1 MATYLQSLL
10 GEDEF
15 KKTQQGARNMGL
27 LQAGLA
33 GLMAS
38 GPSLTPTSAGQAL
51 GAAGLS
57 GLSGY
62 QDAMSE
68 AERQGLQGIEF
79 EQMQQSRQSDE
90 AFKAAL
96 PEVFKDGK
104 INYQA
109 AQQLALA
116 YPEKMGQVMS
126 SLKSAQPPKA
136 PTVDLQFD
144 PKTGTI
150 FNKQTGEITYAPGFE
165 PGQVKVGGLIPDG
178 ATPEEKAAIYRR
190 EAERVAAT
198 DPKLAKDYYSLAESS
213 LKGGQS
219 NVKQLQDLPTG
230 VQNQV
235 NGVNGTL
242 DAANSLITM
251 LGDYSQFDV
260 LNPKKQA
267 DIQAAMRNL
276 QLQAKEAYNLGV
288 LNGPDLELLNE
299 VIVQPYSARGMMIGQ
314 EGIIDS
320 IKKFQKLIEN
330 RGTSVI
336 KPYVGEENIKNFID
350 LNKISKKTD
359 TNNNDLQ
366 AQARAERERRK
377 RGQ

>member
-57 GLSGY
+57 GLTGY
-62 QDAMSE
+62 QDAMAE

-79 EQMQQSRQSDE
+79 QQMQQDKQSDE

-96 PEVFKDGK
+96 PQVFQNGK

-150 FNKQTGEITYAPGFE
+150 FNKQTGKVTYAPGFE
-165 PGQVKVGGLIPDG
+165 PGQVEVGVLIPDG
-178 ATPEEKAAIYRR
+178 ATPAQAAEIYRKAAQKEPDSA
-190 EAERVAAT
+190 EAKRLFDLANAVDPESKVKPPT
-198 DPKLAKDYYSLAESS
+198 DAQSLAAGFWNRMTSASPIIDKLEKS
-213 LKGGQS
+213 
-219 NVKQLQDLPTG
+219 
-230 VQNQV
+230 
-235 NGVNGTL
+235 
-242 DAANSLITM
+242 
-251 LGDYSQFDV
+251 GDYPTFSRSIGATAGNFV
-260 LNPKKQA
+260 MTPKQQQYQ
-267 DIQAAMRNL
+267 QAAMNWVRANL
-276 QLQAKEAYNLGV
+276 RKESGAVIGEQEAAAEYANYFPMLFDS
-288 LNGPDLELLNE
+288 PE
-299 VIVQPYSARGMMIGQ
+299 VIKQKRETRKRVEEAMKATAGETAI
-314 EGIIDS
+314 
-320 IKKFQKLIEN
+320 KLIQQSQQ
-330 RGTSVI
+330 GQQSVT
-336 KPYVGEENIKNFID
+336 GGNE
-350 LNKISKKTD
+350 LA
-359 TNNNDLQ
+359 
-366 AQARAERERRK
+366 AQARAERERRRRQ

>member
-1 MATYLQSLL
+1 M
-10 GEDEF
+10 
-15 KKTQQGARNMGL
+15 
-27 LQAGLA
+27 
-33 GLMAS
+33 
-38 GPSLTPTSAGQAL
+38 
-51 GAAGLS
+51 
-57 GLSGY
+57 
-62 QDAMSE
+62 
-68 AERQGLQGIEF
+68 
-79 EQMQQSRQSDE
+79 
-90 AFKAAL
+90 
-96 PEVFKDGK
+96 
-104 INYQA
+104 
-109 AQQLALA
+109 
-116 YPEKMGQVMS
+116 
-126 SLKSAQPPKA
+126 
-136 PTVDLQFD
+136 
-144 PKTGTI
+144 
-150 FNKQTGEITYAPGFE
+150 
-165 PGQVKVGGLIPDG
+165 IPDG

>member
-57 GLSGY
+57 GLTGY

-116 YPEKMGQVMS
+116 YPEKMGQVMA

-150 FNKQTGEITYAPGFE
+150 FNKQTGEVTFAPGFE
-165 PGQVKVGGLIPDG
+165 PGQVEVGVLIPDG
-178 ATPEEKAAIYRR
+178 ATPAQAAEIYRKAAQNEPDSA
-190 EAERVAAT
+190 EAKRLFDLANAVDPESKVKPPT
-198 DPKLAKDYYSLAESS
+198 DSQLRA
-213 LKGGQS
+213 GGFYDRMIQS
-219 NVKQLQDLPTG
+219 
-230 VQNQV
+230 
-235 NGVNGTL
+235 
-242 DAANSLITM
+242 I
-251 LGDYSQFDV
+251 
-260 LNPKKQA
+260 
-267 DIQAAMRNL
+267 
-276 QLQAKEAYNLGV
+276 
-288 LNGPDLELLNE
+288 
-299 VIVQPYSARGMMIGQ
+299 
-314 EGIIDS
+314 GIIDPLEAAGEYPMVGAAMAQS
-320 IKKFQKLIEN
+320 IPFVGDVAKRVVMSPEEQRYQQAADDWIRAKLRQESGAVISDDEMRSEYNTYFPQPGDSKEVIAQKRRARQTATNSMAKAAGPAVDL
-330 RGTSVI
+330 V
-336 KPYVGEENIKNFID
+336 KPTQSTGGD
-350 LNKISKKTD
+350 LA
-359 TNNNDLQ
+359 
-366 AQARAERERRK
+366 AQAKAERERRQ